1 VQTALGI
8 AATFLFV
15 SVGWILF
22 VLPVERLVTIWR

>member
-1 VQTALGI
+1 VQLALGI

-22 VLPVERLVTIWR
+22 ALPLERLATMWK